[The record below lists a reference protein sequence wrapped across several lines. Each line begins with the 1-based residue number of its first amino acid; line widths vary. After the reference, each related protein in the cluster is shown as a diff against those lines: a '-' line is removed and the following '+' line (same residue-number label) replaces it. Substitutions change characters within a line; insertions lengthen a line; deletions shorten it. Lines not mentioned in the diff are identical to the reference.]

1 MEERRSGVAR
11 QGVAKGDGFDLVG
24 GFCGEFAL
32 ADVDAKE
39 NGEIGFFRAVVEFAR
54 SGADHAE
61 AGFFPDLTTEGVD
74 EGFGGTDFSA
84 GECPEFAAAVLF
96 DHEDFA
102 GGVLDPGHG
111 GNLLTGFFGW
121 NNDRGGFSNWHFG
134 G

>member
-1 MEERRSGVAR
+1 MKEGRGGVAR
-11 QGVAKGDGFDLVG
+11 QGIPKGDGFDLVG

-54 SGADHAE
+54 RGADHTE
-61 AGFFPDLTTEGVD
+61 AGFFADLTAEGVD
-74 EGFGGTDFSA
+74 EGFGRADFPA
-84 GECPEFAAAVLF
+84 RKRPKFASAVLF
-96 DHEDFA
+96 DHEDFT
-102 GGVLDPGHG
+102 GGVLDPGHS